1 MGSEIKGAD
10 EDSIV
15 FYFTGIFKLPSAEKV
30 KTVSRAGFEELMI
43 NCSVS
48 DIMNLK

>member
-1 MGSEIKGAD
+1 MRSEIKGAD

-15 FYFTGIFKLPSAEKV
+15 FYFTGIFKLPSAKNV
-30 KTVSRAGFEELMI
+30 KAVSRAGFEELTI

-48 DIMNLK
+48 DILNLK